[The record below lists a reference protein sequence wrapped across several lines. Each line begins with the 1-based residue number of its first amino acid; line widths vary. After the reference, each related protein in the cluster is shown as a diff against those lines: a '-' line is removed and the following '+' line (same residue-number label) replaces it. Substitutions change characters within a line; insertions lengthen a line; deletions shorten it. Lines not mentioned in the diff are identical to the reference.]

1 MIQSVIGQQNV
12 AYKGGFIATYADAVT
27 LHMTPGNLYKYD
39 IAVVIKGDGTM
50 WAKRVTEQNTN
61 KIQDEWLEIAKDT
74 IKSQKSPFLRNA
86 CFFKIKEGS
95 LYGTY
100 IISEDF
106 IKNGFFSDEQSYL
119 KFITN

>member
-1 MIQSVIGQQNV
+1 MIQLVIDQQNV
-12 AYKGGFIATYADAVT
+12 ECMGGFIASYADAIM
-27 LHMTPGNLYKYD
+27 LHINPINLYKHD
-39 IAVVIKGDGTM
+39 IAVIIKVDGTI

-61 KIQDEWLEIAKDT
+61 QIQVEWLEIAKDT
-74 IKSQKSPFLRNA
+74 IKPQKSPVLRKV

-106 IKNGFFSDEQSYL
+106 IKNELFSDEQSYL